1 MSTANT
7 TSNTG
12 TTETTDSTAPVHLE
26 DTKGLICPLPLLR
39 LKRAIN
45 PLAVGDV
52 IAIEATD
59 EGSWLDFKVYCETQG
74 HTIIKQ
80 SETDGVYY
88 YEIRKGERHG

>member
-7 TSNTG
+7 PSDTENPDNTS
-12 TTETTDSTAPVHLE
+12 PVHIE

-52 IAIEATD
+52 IAVEATD

-80 SETDGVYY
+80 TETDGVYY